1 MVTNDTTAAVTTTTT
16 GVKTDEKK
24 QHFDDIYVCDT
35 PVPYKLRILDELS
48 YVSDDFNRQMFEAHI
63 APVFNSEATQED
75 GSTPVPLWLTWKKGS
90 RVVMKY
96 VDLCSCF
103 GNTTMACLHQMT
115 YEDIRTNWSD
125 TTRCQNI
132 DKPRRDFEFVD
143 PEDERGCTYPMDIQ
157 TTGIDISPQAL
168 AYGKSVGLYDTTIH
182 CDLNDRTS
190 DTFRAAK
197 QAMAEANIVISTAS
211 LVYLDLETIKELI
224 EAFATGDPK
233 SEQGGTG
240 MLLVNFL
247 NPFALEKAD
256 QTKRLLLDKLEF
268 VASRA
273 TRHRKM
279 SQLERTNYPDD
290 GDWSLLEL
298 WVLRRRTSHYPVFN
312 AETEKDP
319 QKKRKTDAN

>member
-1 MVTNDTTAAVTTTTT
+1 MSTNDTKAAAAAAVATTTT

-63 APVFNSEATQED
+63 APVFKNSFEPPGHYNADQNH
-75 GSTPVPLWLTWKKGS
+75 SL
-90 RVVMKY
+90 KY

-103 GNTTMACLHQMT
+103 GNTTMACLHDMS
-115 YEDIRTNWSD
+115 YEEIRANWSD
-125 TTRCQNI
+125 TTRCQKI
-132 DKPRRDFEFVD
+132 DQPRRSDFTYWEVES
-143 PEDERGCTYPMDIQ
+143 EDCGAANAVEVETI
-157 TTGIDISPQAL
+157 GIDISPQAL

-190 DTFRAAK
+190 VTFRAAK

-211 LVYLDLETIKELI
+211 LVYLDLETIEELI
-224 EAFATGDPK
+224 EAFATGDPNT
-233 SEQGGTG
+233 EGGTG

-279 SQLERTNYPDD
+279 SQLERTNYPND
-290 GDWSLLEL
+290 GEWSLLEL
-298 WVLRRRTSHYPVFN
+298 WVLRRRTPHYPAA
-312 AETEKDP
+312 AETEDQ
-319 QKKRKTDAN
+319 QKKRKTEAN

>member
-1 MVTNDTTAAVTTTTT
+1 MATNDTNDGATKATAAATTT

-63 APVFNSEATQED
+63 APVFNSEDEN
-75 GSTPVPLWLTWKKGS
+75 
-90 RVVMKY
+90 VVMNAKGEHIVKY

-103 GNTTMACLHQMT
+103 GNTTMACLHEMS
-115 YEDIRTNWSD
+115 YEEIRANWSD
-125 TTRCQNI
+125 TTRCQKI
-132 DKPRRDFEFVD
+132 DKYRRCFNFYEGGDSCCSMNVA
-143 PEDERGCTYPMDIQ
+143 

-182 CDLNDRTS
+182 CDLNDRTL
-190 DTFRAAK
+190 DTFRATK

-211 LVYLDLETIKELI
+211 LVYLDLETIEELI
-224 EAFATGDPK
+224 EAFATGTGK
-233 SEQGGTG
+233 TGGGTG

-256 QTKRLLLDKLEF
+256 QTKRLLLDKLDF

-279 SQLERTNYPDD
+279 SQLERTNYPND
-290 GDWSLLEL
+290 GEWSLLEL
-298 WVLRRRTSHYPVFN
+298 WVLRRRTRISPEAAVII
-312 AETEKDP
+312 AENEERL
-319 QKKRKTDAN
+319 KKRKTEAN